1 MTAKQQ
7 EFSVLLYGA
16 GAVGLGIA
24 SCLLK
29 AGTPT
34 TLLARPHTAGPLRQE
49 GLVRKGI
56 FGEAFFP
63 PSAFRVYESPEEI
76 SDIRYDFILV
86 CTKSSDT
93 LSAAKNLSVHSKLL
107 TPSGLIVLFQNGW
120 GNAEIF
126 SDFFPKETIY
136 NARVITGFIRP
147 KPNVVEITV
156 HADAVHIGSLF
167 GESAEPPT
175 PLCRAISAGGIPCQT
190 TTQIG
195 KDLWAKMLYNCALNP
210 LGAVLD
216 VPYGKLAEHPSTRH
230 IMDRLI
236 EETFDVMLA
245 DGYSTHWEN
254 AEKFKSAFYNQM
266 VPSTAAHRSSTLQD
280 LKAGKKTEI
289 EALTGAVLRLAQ
301 KHRRAVPCSAF
312 LYHLIAFIE
321 SRNNQNPRND

>member
-7 EFSVLLYGA
+7 EFSVLIYGA

-29 AGTPT
+29 AGIQTS
-34 TLLARPHTAGPLRQE
+34 LLARPHTAEPLRQE
-49 GLVRKGI
+49 GLFRKGI

-63 PSAFRVYESPEEI
+63 PTAFRVYESLEEI
-76 SDIRYDFILV
+76 PDSRYDFILV

-93 LSAAKNLSVHSKLL
+93 QTAAKNLSAHSKLVK
-107 TPSGLIVLFQNGW
+107 SNGLIILFQNGW
-120 GNAEIF
+120 GNAETF
-126 SDFFPKETIY
+126 SDFFPRQIIF

-147 KPNVVEITV
+147 SPNVVEITV
-156 HADAVHIGSLF
+156 HADAIHIGSLF
-167 GESAEPPT
+167 GESPEPLI
-175 PLCRAISAGGIPCQT
+175 PLCRAVSAGGIPCQT
-190 TTQIG
+190 TAQIG

-216 VPYGKLAEHPSTRH
+216 VPYGKLAEHPSTRQ
-230 IMDRLI
+230 IMNELI
-236 EETFDVMLA
+236 EETFDVMQA
-245 DGYSTHWEN
+245 CGWSTHWNTAKDFQE
-254 AEKFKSAFYNQM
+254 AFYGQM
-266 VPSTAAHRSSTLQD
+266 VPATAAHRSSTLQD

-312 LYHLIAFIE
+312 LYHLIDFIE
-321 SRNNQNPRND
+321 SRNNQNPRNG

>member
-29 AGTPT
+29 TGTPT

-63 PSAFRVYESPEEI
+63 PTAFRVYESLEEI
-76 SDIRYDFILV
+76 SDSRYDFILV

-93 LSAAKNLSVHSKLL
+93 LTAAKNLSVHSKLL
-107 TPSGLIVLFQNGW
+107 APNGLIVLFQNGW

-126 SDFFPKETIY
+126 ADFFPKETIY

-167 GESAEPPT
+167 GESPEPLI
-175 PLCRAISAGGIPCQT
+175 PLCQAVSAGGIPCQT

-245 DGYSTHWEN
+245 DGYRTHWEN
-254 AEKFKSAFYNQM
+254 AEEFKSAFYNQM
-266 VPSTAAHRSSTLQD
+266 VPATAAHRSSTLQD

-289 EALTGAVLRLAQ
+289 DALTGAVLRLAQ
-301 KHRRAVPCSAF
+301 KHRRAVPCSDF
-312 LYHLIAFIE
+312 LYHLIDFIE